1 MPLALIV
8 GAVCAAAAVFYA
20 RYGLGGAKDAFAQ
33 PPADTAIEMAPTGDD
48 TQNEEVD
55 GNDDARDDDTKAR
68 KSWMPSLSGPP
79 VYHRVDAQSHSDDDL
94 PG

>member
-1 MPLALIV
+1 
-8 GAVCAAAAVFYA
+8 
-20 RYGLGGAKDAFAQ
+20 
-33 PPADTAIEMAPTGDD
+33 MAPTGDD

-68 KSWMPSLSGPP
+68 KSWMPTLSGPP